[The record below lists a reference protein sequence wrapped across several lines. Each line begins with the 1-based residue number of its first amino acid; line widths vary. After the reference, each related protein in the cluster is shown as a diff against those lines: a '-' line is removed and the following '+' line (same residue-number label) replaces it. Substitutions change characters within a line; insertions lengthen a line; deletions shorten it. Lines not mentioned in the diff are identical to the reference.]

1 MSKRKG
7 IDVSVFQGNIDWAK
21 VKAAGIQFAIIRCG
35 YGSDLTKQDDS
46 KFKQNVTG
54 CKDNDIPFG
63 VYLYSYANSV
73 EKAKSEAA
81 HVLRLLKGIN
91 LQMPVFYDLED
102 ANTVGKCSAKGIGD
116 IAETFCNAIQA
127 AGYKVGI
134 YANLDWFNNKLT
146 DNRFAGW
153 DKWVAQY
160 NAKCT
165 YKREYVGW
173 QYSSTGRVDGISGNV
188 DLDEFYVD
196 YDGSCTGATESSDT
210 TAKNDT
216 DTIYIVKSGD
226 TLSGIAAKYNTTY
239 QKLAA
244 YNNIDD
250 PNKIYPGQAIK
261 ISGINNATTNV
272 TYIVKQGDTL
282 SRIAAQYNTTVE
294 KLVEINA
301 IKNPNLIVVGQ
312 VLKISK

>member
-1 MSKRKG
+1 MSKRG
-7 IDVSVFQGNIDWAK
+7 IDVSVFQGNIDWTK

-63 VYLYSYANSV
+63 VYLYSYADSI

-102 ANTVGKCSAKGIGD
+102 ANTVGKCSTKTIGD
-116 IAETFCNAIQA
+116 IAETFVNAIRA
-127 AGYKVGI
+127 VGYKAGI

-146 DNRFAGW
+146 DKRFDAW

-165 YKREYVGW
+165 YKGEYVGW

-196 YDGSCTGATESSDT
+196 YGSCTGATDSSDT

-244 YNNIDD
+244 YNNIAD

-261 ISGINNATTNV
+261 IPGINNATTNV

-282 SRIAAQYNTTVE
+282 SRIAAQYNTTVG
-294 KLVEINA
+294 KLVKINN
-301 IKNPNLIVVGQ
+301 IKNPNLIYPGQ
-312 VLKISK
+312 TIVIA